1 MLTYIEGVLT
11 TLQPIQEAY
20 TAIRLT
26 SPVRALPSLPPPALG
41 SQYHYES
48 CFTISTSKAAAL
60 LHLRN
65 THKLRGPS
73 SNLRV
78 HLQPCYYQGLQ
89 KNRFFF
95 ATQAPPPT
103 PQPPQDPLSPA
114 LLSPPPSLSRATL
127 SLSPSPSTQAP
138 TSPARLSLAQ
148 LSLRPSSESAA
159 TILARL
165 RAHHT
170 TQHPPSR
177 PRTLGLITRQGTS
190 GFHKFSQYEKLVRGR
205 DLSKLKALFNLSILK
220 ASLPV

>member
-1 MLTYIEGVLT
+1 MASSQLPPFLVLIEDFKIIICTICQQAIPSKDPLPHITKHDPTITSNTLMLTYMEGVLT

-41 SQYHYES
+41 SQCHYES

-60 LHLRN
+60 LYLRN

-73 SNLRV
+73 SDLGV

-114 LLSPPPSLSRATL
+114 LLSPPPSL
-127 SLSPSPSTQAP
+127 
-138 TSPARLSLAQ
+138 
-148 LSLRPSSESAA
+148 
-159 TILARL
+159 
-165 RAHHT
+165 
-170 TQHPPSR
+170 
-177 PRTLGLITRQGTS
+177 
-190 GFHKFSQYEKLVRGR
+190 
-205 DLSKLKALFNLSILK
+205 
-220 ASLPV
+220 